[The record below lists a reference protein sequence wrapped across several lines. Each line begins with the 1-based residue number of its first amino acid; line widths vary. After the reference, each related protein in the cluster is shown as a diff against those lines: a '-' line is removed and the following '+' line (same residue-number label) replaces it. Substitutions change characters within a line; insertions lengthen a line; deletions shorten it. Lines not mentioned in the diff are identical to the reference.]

1 MNVYGSV
8 SESERESVWES
19 ERVWV
24 CVCKSIVA
32 ALDKK
37 LNSFD

>member
-1 MNVYGSV
+1 
-8 SESERESVWES
+8 
-19 ERVWV
+19 V